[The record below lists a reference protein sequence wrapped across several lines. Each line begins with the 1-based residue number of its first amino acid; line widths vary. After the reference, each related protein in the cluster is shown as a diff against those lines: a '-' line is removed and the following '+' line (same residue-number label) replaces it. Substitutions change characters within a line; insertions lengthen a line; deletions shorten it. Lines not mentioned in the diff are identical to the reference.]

1 MDLGK
6 VRPLNIL
13 LQQIRSLSIA
23 LFTNVWNLL
32 ICQSQ
37 YWAGKEK
44 ALCDYCVNL
53 KGFSAFFLLKHCQR
67 HNGPEGK
74 VLTFFENPIGQSVPI
89 GWSHSFG
96 RILDWPGIGGL
107 DRIDMD
113 WHAPLGGCQC
123 MPIRSNQPILSQSKA
138 NRGTDL
144 DWQGRS
150 QSCIFHANPWECRGQ
165 SGANAGLRA

>member
-1 MDLGK
+1 M
-6 VRPLNIL
+6 
-13 LQQIRSLSIA
+13 
-23 LFTNVWNLL
+23 
-32 ICQSQ
+32 
-37 YWAGKEK
+37 
-44 ALCDYCVNL
+44 
-53 KGFSAFFLLKHCQR
+53 
-67 HNGPEGK
+67 GK

-150 QSCIFHANPWECRGQ
+150 QSCIFHANP
-165 SGANAGLRA
+165 